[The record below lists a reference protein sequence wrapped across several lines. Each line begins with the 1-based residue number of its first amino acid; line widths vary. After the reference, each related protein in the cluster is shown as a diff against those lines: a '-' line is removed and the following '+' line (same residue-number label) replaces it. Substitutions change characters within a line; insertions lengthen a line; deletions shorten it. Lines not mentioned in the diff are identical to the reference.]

1 MMKRVTIAT
10 LVGLILGFVAWAG
23 SRYVLAAPAPW
34 YGAVAVVLGAVI
46 VGCAVGISPPQPN
59 WWLHGLLLGLIL
71 TLVPAFG
78 VLWARMAWANEFV
91 LVLVAG
97 LLVGILVEF
106 FTTVVFKA
114 TAGTPP
120 A

>member
-1 MMKRVTIAT
+1 MEWSRFAREASRIGFSWPNTALTFAIPERTIRS
-10 LVGLILGFVAWAG
+10 GW
-23 SRYVLAAPAPW
+23 PARR
-34 YGAVAVVLGAVI
+34 
-46 VGCAVGISPPQPN
+46 SPQPK

-91 LVLVAG
+91 HVLVAG
-97 LLVGILVEF
+97 LLTGILVEF
-106 FTTVVFKA
+106 FTTVIFKA
-114 TAGTPP
+114 TAGIPP